1 MGDPRQRGWTEEF
14 KREAVRLLSTSGRP
28 VGEVAADLGVGKS
41 TLTHW
46 RRRLQETELL
56 AGPHLDAEKE
66 LARLRRENEILRQ
79 ERGLLKSNRL
89 LRQGDKSMKFRLIDA
104 EKATAPVPRL
114 CSILGVSASGYYAWK
129 GRIASRRQREDL
141 ILLAHIRGHFTCSNE
156 TYGSPR
162 MHAELKAQ
170 GLSIG
175 RHRVAR
181 LMRNNGLK
189 ALQKR
194 RFKRTTDSQHTNPVA
209 PNLLEQDFTTTG
221 PNQKW
226 GSDISYIW
234 TAEGWL
240 YLAIV
245 VDLYS
250 RRIVGWAVGD
260 RLKKELPM
268 AALQRALVLRR
279 PPPGL
284 VQHSDRGSQYCS
296 GAYQKMLRD
305 ADIAISMSGRGNCFD
320 NSMVETVFKTLKAEM
335 VWRTTFL
342 TRQQAEL
349 ALGRYI
355 DSFYNPRRRHSA
367 LGYQSPCAFEAVA

>member
-1 MGDPRQRGWTEEF
+1 MRD
-14 KREAVRLLSTSGRP
+14 
-28 VGEVAADLGVGKS
+28 
-41 TLTHW
+41 
-46 RRRLQETELL
+46 
-56 AGPHLDAEKE
+56 
-66 LARLRRENEILRQ
+66 
-79 ERGLLKSNRL
+79 NR
-89 LRQGDKSMKFRLIDA
+89 
-104 EKATAPVPRL
+104 
-114 CSILGVSASGYYAWK
+114 
-129 GRIASRRQREDL
+129 
-141 ILLAHIRGHFTCSNE
+141 
-156 TYGSPR
+156 
-162 MHAELKAQ
+162 
-170 GLSIG
+170 
-175 RHRVAR
+175 
-181 LMRNNGLK
+181 LK

-194 RFKRTTDSQHTNPVA
+194 RFKRTIGSQHTNPVT

-221 PNQKW
+221 PSQKW

-268 AALQRALVLRR
+268 AALQRTLVLRR

-284 VQHSDRGSQYCS
+284 LQHSDRGSQYCS
-296 GAYQKMLRD
+296 DAYQKMLRD

-320 NSMVETVFKTLKAEM
+320 NSMVETVLKTLKAEM

>member
-1 MGDPRQRGWTEEF
+1 MRTWRARWDPRQRGWTEEF

-28 VGEVAADLGVGKS
+28 VGEVAADLRVGKS

-46 RRRLQETELL
+46 RRRRQETELL
-56 AGPHLDAEKE
+56 AGPHPDAEKE

-79 ERGLLKSNRL
+79 ERDLLKKQPPSSPR
-89 LRQGDKSMKFRLIDA
+89 RQVDEVPAHRCGEGGSTS
-104 EKATAPVPRL
+104 ATSVQ
-114 CSILGVSASGYYAWK
+114 Y
-129 GRIASRRQREDL
+129 SRRECERVPCLEGEDSHPAAAGGPDPPGS
-141 ILLAHIRGHFTCSNE
+141 IIRGHFTCSNE

-181 LMRNNGLK
+181 LMRDNGLK

-194 RFKRTTDSQHTNPVA
+194 RFKRTTDSQHTNPVV

-221 PNQKW
+221 PNRKW

-240 YLAIV
+240 YLAVV

-268 AALQRALVLRR
+268 AALQRAHVLRR

-335 VWRTTFL
+335 AWRTTFL

-349 ALGRYI
+349 AL
-355 DSFYNPRRRHSA
+355 
-367 LGYQSPCAFEAVA
+367 EAIMDLPLVD